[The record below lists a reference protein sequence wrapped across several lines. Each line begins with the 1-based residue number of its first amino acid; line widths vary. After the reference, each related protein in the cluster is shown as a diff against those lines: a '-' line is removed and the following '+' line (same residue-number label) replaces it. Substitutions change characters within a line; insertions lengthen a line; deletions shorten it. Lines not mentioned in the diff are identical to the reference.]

1 MNFDL
6 PVQELG
12 TIPPTLLERALAGV
26 IDLEN
31 RKGYNF
37 KFGEWLRLD
46 SYNNPENFK
55 LADIAG
61 QELIDHVMNFYPGQ
75 VLFGWS
81 ISHLP
86 PLKDVIDHV
95 DRMFFHR
102 IAKRI
107 IVPISNTPDV
117 LNWHWQDKNT
127 KRNYFLE
134 YGHVYRL
141 NTAYTHGVKSYNK
154 NVRRA
159 IYFDIMEPRLYNKF
173 INHPDILKVITA
185 NASGEKYVF

>member
-1 MNFDL
+1 MNFDV
-6 PVQELG
+6 PYKDLG
-12 TIPPTLLERALAGV
+12 TIPVTLLEQALKGV
-26 IDLEN
+26 LDLET
-31 RKGYNF
+31 KQGYNF

-46 SYNNPENFK
+46 SYHNPEK
-55 LADIAG
+55 YQLTDIAG
-61 QELIDHVMNFYPGQ
+61 QGLIDHVMNFYPGE

-86 PLKDVIDHV
+86 PEKEVIDHC

-107 IVPISNTPDV
+107 IVPISNTPDI
-117 LNWHWQDKNT
+117 LNWHWQDNNT
-127 KRNYFLE
+127 KRNYFFE

-141 NTAYTHGVKSYNK
+141 NTAYTHGVKSFNK

-159 IYFDIMEPRLYNKF
+159 IYFDIIEPRLYNKF
-173 INHPDILKVITA
+173 KQHPDMLKVITA
-185 NASGEKYVF
+185 NASGVKYVF